1 MYFHPCFQLM
11 IVVLVVGKDHG
22 QAWKIL
28 RAELTKQLEG
38 HGAIIESRAGNDHGQ

>member
-11 IVVLVVGKDHG
+11 IVILVVGKDYF

-28 RAELTKQLEG
+28 RAELTQRNRL
-38 HGAIIESRAGNDHGQ
+38 APSVTIAPN